1 MATMVR
7 PKRQRL
13 ALAVVAAGVLAVA
26 GIVAAIAL
34 RDTAAYFKVPS
45 DLAAEPVPPGQTI
58 RLGGLVKAGSVGR
71 SADGL
76 VLTFTVTDSSAET
89 PVSYRGLV
97 PDLFRENQGV
107 IATGAFRA
115 DGVFEAKQLL
125 AKHDENYMPPE
136 VAKALKQQGHP
147 LPRPVA
153 P

>member
-1 MATMVR
+1 MATLVR

-13 ALAVVAAGVLAVA
+13 VLAVVAAVVLAVA
-26 GIVAAIAL
+26 GIVAALAL
-34 RDTAAYFKVPS
+34 QDTAAYFKVPS
-45 DLAAEPVPPGQTI
+45 DLAADPVPAGQTI

-76 VLTFTVTDSSAET
+76 VLTFTVTDTAADT

-107 IATGAFRA
+107 IATGAFRP
-115 DGVFEAKQLL
+115 DGTFEARQLL

-136 VAKALKQQGHP
+136 VAKALERQGHP
-147 LPRPVA
+147 LPRAVTP
-153 P
+153 

>member
-1 MATMVR
+1 MATLAR

-13 ALAVVAAGVLAVA
+13 VLAVA
-26 GIVAAIAL
+26 AAAALGAAGIIAALAL
-34 RDTAAYFKVPS
+34 QDTAAYFKVPS

-58 RLGGLVKAGSVGR
+58 RLGGLVKPGSVGR

-76 VLTFTVTDSSAET
+76 VLTFTVTDTAADT

-107 IATGAFRA
+107 IATGAFRP
-115 DGVFEAKQLL
+115 DGTFEAKQLL

-136 VAKALKQQGHP
+136 VAKALERQGHP
-147 LPRPVA
+147 LPRAVTP
-153 P
+153 